1 MHETTVLM
9 NMDNLCLNYKNL
21 DVSSNLFLG
30 QELLNR
36 HHPCDD
42 GVTRRRS
49 HQVLQPLSSPI
60 CVGQLTAPLSSGQ
73 KQTVSTTR
81 TRAIMN
87 KGIPECS

>member
-42 GVTRRRS
+42 GVTRRCS

-60 CVGQLTAPLSSGQ
+60 VVGQLTAPLSSAQ
-73 KQTVSTTR
+73 KQTVSITR

-87 KGIPECS
+87 KGTLECS